1 MPPSPQQAAAAD
13 AAAECASTWPRA
25 VADDLNTPV
34 VLASLSAPLK
44 AVNDLLGSKK
54 GKKAA
59 GRVAAMRALQ
69 EALLGALG
77 ALGLEASAQEA
88 RAAMAEMRALA
99 LQRAGLSEAE
109 LAAAIE
115 ERQAARKAKDF
126 AASDRIRDELAQKG
140 VSLQDTPQGVDWRP
154 AFEDIA
160 A

>member
-1 MPPSPQQAAAAD
+1 M
-13 AAAECASTWPRA
+13 
-25 VADDLNTPV
+25 ADDLNTPV

-126 AASDRIRDELAQKG
+126 AAGDRIRDELAQKG